1 VTPAHRWVVIAGL
14 LATTLAAA
22 AWVRN
27 SNDDPDVEVVG
38 AGSRGKKEQARSP
51 ASGPVQADAS
61 RGTSPQNGTRP
72 ANARINLDKLATR
85 NPGELVRDPFAAPA
99 VKMKTPKSGGTGP
112 TSKGNAAP
120 APPASRPTAP
130 PVPFTYMG
138 NLRAAPDTAVF
149 LTQGDRNL
157 VLREGD
163 TVDSIYRVEH
173 IADSAITL
181 IYLPLNERQTVPVG
195 ETP

>member
-1 VTPAHRWVVIAGL
+1 VVIAGL

-138 NLRAAPDTAVF
+138 KLRSGADTAVF